1 MMLENEQKTATHEI
15 SAVVLVEIGAFL
27 KRAENLMNQ
36 NTGWEPQRQ
45 LTKLW
50 QGRLIKM
57 QQETTHLSVIEE
69 PTLIVAIM
77 GGVKAGKTH
86 LANMILGQP
95 VLAESQRHETRRAWV
110 VYPPGIAEI
119 EVSELLGSIK
129 PEWLQWVRY
138 GTQIGGRKL
147 ILIDLPDFDA
157 ESQLAG
163 FQENQQI
170 VENVLNAADVIVLVS
185 SQAHN
190 LTRRTFQWLQQFRQG
205 HGFIFV
211 YNEVSGAEGT
221 EAMARIQQLREQ
233 VSLAGFSKKIT
244 ILNSPYKPNQYVFP
258 EINQALNELPAN
270 RVLRTWRIAEQ
281 IRLLTGDIRTVY
293 QSLEPDL
300 IRMQE
305 NIQKYITHPIQ
316 QQFQE
321 EIQLKVE
328 AMQSAIQREL
338 LFRVGRGIGG
348 PFGAFLAIRR
358 LFHYWSLPGVWLGSR
373 LMGTP
378 GALIAT
384 GSMLIGSLVRS
395 FEVWRDRRK
404 LKNKDLESEIEIQ
417 TRQIDTERININLEL
432 EQVQLDSLLIPS
444 SSQKQQGR
452 REFTQQLTQT
462 MESAFD
468 EEFGLNQKLKRK
480 NFVQKLQSWFARFW
494 WNLLPALILIYTFV
508 IILLSVANQFP
519 FFPDNWQLL
528 KRPVEISF
536 YINILALFL
545 VLCYIEYLILTALLK
560 RANQRLKR
568 KILNN
573 LLAIEN
579 PFLIQLAARIEA
591 PARFVQQALLL
602 EKEVDKLQKKL
613 RQQLKGVE
621 ISQN

>member
-1 MMLENEQKTATHEI
+1 MIENEIKTSTPEI
-15 SAVVLVEIGAFL
+15 STAVLVEIGAFL
-27 KRAENLMNQ
+27 KRAEQLINQ
-36 NTGWEPQRQ
+36 DIGWEPQRQ
-45 LTKLW
+45 LAKLW
-50 QGRLIKM
+50 SGRLIKL
-57 QQETTHLSVIEE
+57 QKEATNLSVIEE

-95 VLAESQRHETRRAWV
+95 VLTESQRHETRRAWV
-110 VYPPGIAEI
+110 VYPPGVAEI
-119 EVSELLGSIK
+119 EVSELLGLIK

-170 VENVLNAADVIVLVS
+170 VENVLNAADVIIFVS

-205 HGFIFV
+205 HGFIFI
-211 YNEVSGAEGT
+211 YNEVSGAEGS
-221 EAMARIQQLREQ
+221 EATARMQQLRDQ
-233 VSLAGFSKKIT
+233 VARAGFSKKIT
-244 ILNSPYKPNQYVFP
+244 VLGSTYKPNHYLFP
-258 EINQALNELPAN
+258 EINQALSELPAN

-281 IRLLTGDIRTVY
+281 IRLMTGDIRTVY

-300 IRMQE
+300 IRMQ
-305 NIQKYITHPIQ
+305 NTIQQYITNPIQ

-328 AMQSAIQREL
+328 AMQGAIQREL

-358 LFHYWSLPGVWLGSR
+358 IFHYWSLPGVWLGSR

-378 GALIAT
+378 GALVAT

-395 FEVWRDRRK
+395 FEAWRDRRK
-404 LKNKDLESEIEIQ
+404 LKNKDLKSGIELQ
-417 TRQIDTERININLEL
+417 NRQIDTERININLEL
-432 EQVQLDSLLIPS
+432 EQVQLDPFILPS
-444 SSQKQQGR
+444 TSQKQQGR
-452 REFTQQLTQT
+452 REFSQQLTQT
-462 MESAFD
+462 MELAFD
-468 EEFGLNQKLKRK
+468 EEFGLNQKSKRK
-480 NFVQKLQSWFARFW
+480 NFVQKLQSWLGRFL
-494 WNLLPALILIYTFV
+494 WNFWPALILIYTFV
-508 IILLSVANQFP
+508 IVSLSVANQFP

-528 KRPVEISF
+528 KQPVEISF

-545 VLCYIEYLILTALLK
+545 VLCYIEYLVLVALLK
-560 RANQRLKR
+560 RANHRLKM

-579 PFLIQLAARIEA
+579 PFLSQLAEKIES

-602 EKEVDKLQKKL
+602 EKEVDKLQQKL
-613 RQQLKGVE
+613 RQHLRGVE

>member
-1 MMLENEQKTATHEI
+1 MIENELKTATLEI
-15 SAVVLVEIGAFL
+15 SAAVLVEIGAFL
-27 KRAENLMNQ
+27 KRAENIVNQ
-36 NTGWEPQRQ
+36 DTGWEPQRQ

-57 QQETTHLSVIEE
+57 QHETTRLSVIEE

-86 LANMILGQP
+86 LANMILGQS
-95 VLAESQRHETRRAWV
+95 VLTESQRHETRRAWV

-119 EVSELLGSIK
+119 EVSELLGSVK

-170 VENVLNAADVIVLVS
+170 VESVLTAADVIILVS

-190 LTRRTFQWLQQFRQG
+190 LTRRTFQWLQQYRQG

-211 YNEVSGAEGT
+211 YNEVSGAEGA
-221 EAMARIQQLREQ
+221 EATARIQQLHDQ
-233 VSLAGFSKKIT
+233 VTRTGFSKKIT
-244 ILNSPYKPNQYVFP
+244 VLGCPYKPNHYIFP
-258 EINQALNELPAN
+258 EINQALAELPAN
-270 RVLRTWRIAEQ
+270 RILRTWRIAEQ

-305 NIQKYITHPIQ
+305 NIQKFITHPIQ

-321 EIQLKVE
+321 EIQVKVE
-328 AMQSAIQREL
+328 AMQGAIQREL

-378 GALIAT
+378 GALVAT
-384 GSMLIGSLVRS
+384 GSMLLGSLVRS
-395 FEVWRDRRK
+395 FEAWRDRRK
-404 LKNKDLESEIEIQ
+404 LKSKDLESEIDVQ
-417 TRQIDTERININLEL
+417 TLQIDTERLNINLEL
-432 EQVQLDSLLIPS
+432 EQVQLDPLPTPS

-452 REFTQQLTQT
+452 REFTQQLSQT

-468 EEFGLNQKLKRK
+468 EEFGLHQKSKRK
-480 NFVQKLQSWFARFW
+480 NFIQKLQSWFGRFL
-494 WNLLPALILIYTFV
+494 WNLLPAFILIYTF
-508 IILLSVANQFP
+508 IIIFLSVANQFP
-519 FFPDNWQLL
+519 FYPAHWQLL
-528 KRPVEISF
+528 KQPVEISF
-536 YINILALFL
+536 YINIVALFL
-545 VLCYIEYLILTALLK
+545 ILCYIEYLILTALLK
-560 RANQRLKR
+560 RANQRLKK

-579 PFLIQLAARIEA
+579 PFLAQLGERIEA

-602 EKEVDKLQKKL
+602 EKEVDKLQQKL
-613 RQQLKGVE
+613 RPNLKGIE
-621 ISQN
+621 ISQK